1 MEKIDFDDLTEEEID
16 EILVYSDSTDNIVDR
31 YMVAC
36 QLIANMLGDFEP
48 EIRSNNEMVD
58 MTICKMILD
67 GHVTVEKNTQKY
79 H

>member
-1 MEKIDFDDLTEEEID
+1 MDNIDFDGLTDEEMA
-16 EILVYSDSTDNIVDR
+16 EILIYSDSTDNIIDR

-48 EIRSNNEMVD
+48 EIHSNNEMVD

-67 GHVTVEKNTQKY
+67 GYVTVEKNTQKY

>member
-1 MEKIDFDDLTEEEID
+1 MDNIDFDDLTDEEMD
-16 EILVYSDSTDNIVDR
+16 EILIYSDSTDNIIDR

-36 QLIANMLGDFEP
+36 QLIANMLGNSQP
-48 EIRSNNEMVD
+48 EIHSNNEMVD

-67 GHVTVEKNTQKY
+67 GYVTVGKNTPKY